1 MRTIRIHSSL
11 SFSSISTLIL
21 SLVLLLLPAASASA
35 QAEEL
40 SLTLRRDF
48 GYGGM
53 GGQIQGTFSYRV
65 DGPQDLVQ
73 VAFYI
78 DDEQVGSATEAP
90 WRYQFKTDHY
100 DLGVHE
106 LYAVGTRS
114 DGRTL
119 TSNVLVREFVP
130 ASQGWS
136 TALKIAIP
144 LILIAL
150 AAPILTYLR
159 DRRSG
164 KQTAMGYG
172 SWGRAICPK
181 CGYPFARHVWAPNL
195 GVGKYDRCSNC
206 GKWSMVR
213 RATTQELQLAE
224 AAHGLVEQDTA
235 VEIDKRVSD
244 EDKLRE
250 KLDASRYE
258 DG

>member
-1 MRTIRIHSSL
+1 MRTIRLHMSPPV
-11 SFSSISTLIL
+11 SFISILVL
-21 SLVLLLLPAASASA
+21 SLVLLLIPAASASA
-35 QAEEL
+35 QNDEL
-40 SLTLRRDF
+40 SLSLRRDF

-73 VAFYI
+73 VTFHI
-78 DDEQVGSATEAP
+78 DDELVGSVTEAP

-106 LYAVGTRS
+106 LYAVGTTS
-114 DGRTL
+114 GGRTL
-119 TSNVLVREFVP
+119 ISNVLVREFVP

-150 AAPILTYLR
+150 AAPILAYLR

-164 KQTAMGYG
+164 EQTAIGYG
-172 SWGRAICPK
+172 SWGGAICPK

-195 GVGKYDRCSNC
+195 GAGKYDRCSNC

-213 RATTQELQLAE
+213 RATTGELRRAE

-244 EDKLRE
+244 EDTLRE